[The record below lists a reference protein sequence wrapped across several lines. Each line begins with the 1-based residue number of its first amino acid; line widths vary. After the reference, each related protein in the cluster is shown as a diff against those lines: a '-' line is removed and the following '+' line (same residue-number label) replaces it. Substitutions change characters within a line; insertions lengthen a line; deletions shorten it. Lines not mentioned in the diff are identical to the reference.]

1 MTVRKAR
8 LFKRE
13 EADQLVPLA
22 DLVLLLPMKRA
33 LGCPDPDVESRRS
46 AGFPMTARKVNSY
59 SRKLEGEDRQVF
71 SPHLILLSQTMDF
84 LIDIS
89 IHLFIWSTT
98 SSSECYGSAV
108 LQSKIQYCRRRGE
121 KTICLSYDT
130 SISIHPFLMI

>member
-8 LFKRE
+8 SFKRE

-98 SSSECYGSAV
+98 IPVLPNVMVVLFCKAKFNIAV
-108 LQSKIQYCRRRGE
+108 EEERKQFVYLMTHRYP
-121 KTICLSYDT
+121 
-130 SISIHPFLMI
+130 SIHF